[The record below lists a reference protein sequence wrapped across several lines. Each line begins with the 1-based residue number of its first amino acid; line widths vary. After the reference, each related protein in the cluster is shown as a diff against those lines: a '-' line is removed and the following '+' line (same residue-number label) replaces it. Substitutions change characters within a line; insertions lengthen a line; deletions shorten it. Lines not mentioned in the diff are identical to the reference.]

1 MPPKIYPRPCTR
13 SPSRR
18 HVPQSRRVPEDEV
31 RVGSLRGEGE
41 VVVALAVLLGA
52 LAGGAAG
59 LRGAVA
65 GAEAG
70 LPGLAAEVAELVA
83 AAAAFLC

>member
-1 MPPKIYPRPCTR
+1 MPPEIHPRPRTR
-13 SPSRR
+13 TPLRQ
-18 HVPQSRRVPEDEV
+18 HKLQSRGIPEDEV
-31 RVGSLRGEGE
+31 WVGRLRGEGE

-65 GAEAG
+65 RAEAR

-83 AAAAFLC
+83 AAASVWC